1 MSQAKTAAKKIAQD
15 NKKPS
20 TISIEKKKTELLK
33 KAVHGHG
40 NKIISKRGFLETL
53 FSLTFRGFVYPQ
65 IWEDPEVDLEALKL
79 VKDKSRIMTIASG
92 GCNVMNYLTEEPAAV
107 RAIDLNPAHVALTR
121 LKLCAAKHLPDYQSF
136 FNFFGHADKKENI
149 DNYYKYIAPN
159 LDPFSRKYWEGYSL
173 VHGRR
178 INYFRKNIYQF
189 GILGRFIGVVHLLA
203 KIYGQDPRA
212 ILKAKT
218 LKEQGEVY
226 DRTLG
231 PIFQKKIVKAICN
244 MPPALYGL
252 GIPPSQFDELNE
264 AAKSK
269 GNDMAGL
276 LNERLRRLACE
287 FPVESNYF
295 AWQAFGRGYDK
306 LNKKA
311 VPRYLTE
318 ENYKKLKT
326 VTDRVEAHNTL
337 ITEFLQ
343 SQPQGSFDCF
353 VFLDA
358 QDWMTDQQLRDLWS
372 EVLRTAMPGAR
383 IIFRTAGIDSPLTQ
397 ALTPD
402 TLKRFAYDPT
412 ASREA
417 VKKDRS
423 SIYGGFHVYTLL
435 DKAAPS
441 NVTKL
446 EAVKKAPAAKKPAA
460 KKPAAKK
467 AVAKKTA
474 VKAVKAAPAKKTA
487 AAKAKVVKTAKP
499 AAVKTTKKAP
509 VKKAAPKAK
518 ASVKTAVKT
527 VAKTA
532 VKKPVTKPAIK
543 SKAPAKA

>member
-1 MSQAKTAAKKIAQD
+1 MAETKSAATKIMQD

-20 TISIEKKKTELLK
+20 TIDIEKKKTELLK

-65 IWEDPEVDLEALKL
+65 IWEDPEVDLEALKIEPG
-79 VKDKSRIMTIASG
+79 KSRIMTIASG
-92 GCNVMNYLTEEPAAV
+92 GCNVMNYLTESPAAV
-107 RAIDLNPAHVALTR
+107 RAIDLNPAHVALAR
-121 LKLCAAKHLPDYQSF
+121 LKLCAVKHLPDYESF
-136 FNFFGHADKKENI
+136 FSFFGHADKKQNI

-173 VHGRR
+173 IHGRR

-189 GILGRFIGVVHLLA
+189 GILGRFIGAVHLLA
-203 KIYGQDPRA
+203 KLYGQDPRE

-218 LKEQGEVY
+218 IKEQTEIY

-231 PIFQKKIVKAICN
+231 PIFQKKFVKFICN

-264 AAKSK
+264 AAKLK
-269 GNDMAGL
+269 GGDMAGL
-276 LNERLRRLACE
+276 LNERLRRLACD
-287 FPVESNYF
+287 FPIESNYF

-306 LNKKA
+306 LNRKA
-311 VPRYLTE
+311 VPRYLSE
-318 ENYKKLKT
+318 DNYKKLKANA
-326 VTDRVEAHNTL
+326 DNVEVHNTL

-343 SQPQGSFDCF
+343 SQPQASFDCF

-358 QDWMTDQQLRDLWS
+358 QDWMTDQQLRDLWG

-383 IIFRTAGIDSPLTQ
+383 VIFRTAGIESPLTV

-402 TLKRFAYDPT
+402 TLKRFDYNPAD
-412 ASREA
+412 SREA

-423 SIYGGFHVYTLL
+423 SIYGGFHVYTLS
-435 DKAAPS
+435 DGNKPVPVAAS

-446 EAVKKAPAAKKPAA
+446 EPKKALAAKKPAA

-467 AVAKKTA
+467 VSTAKKAT
-474 VKAVKAAPAKKTA
+474 T
-487 AAKAKVVKTAKP
+487 KP
-499 AAVKTTKKAP
+499 A
-509 VKKAAPKAK
+509 VKKAAPKK
-518 ASVKTAVKT
+518 A
-527 VAKTA
+527 VAKTTAIKA
-532 VKKPVTKPAIK
+532 VKKAPAKKAAPKKTTAKKTVVKKPAAKKPAIK
-543 SKAPAKA
+543 KTPAKV